1 MAEEVSIPQS
11 VLDKLFDL
19 TEKTGKSAG
28 EIASSAFWVK
38 IAIGAVA
45 AAIGTLAVQSY
56 NLNRNVGELT
66 VTMIALTTSI
76 GSLAESH
83 EKLAL
88 SINKI
93 EDGQTE
99 LNTTVGTLR
108 SSVDDLKKKL

>member
-38 IAIGAVA
+38 IALGAVA

-56 NLNRNVGELT
+56 NLNRNVGELGVT
-66 VTMIALTTSI
+66 VENLGTAITGPDGLTASI
-76 GSLAESH
+76 DSLT
-83 EKLAL
+83 
-88 SINKI
+88 
-93 EDGQTE
+93 DGQDE
-99 LNTTVGTLR
+99 LKKNVGKL
-108 SSVDDLKKKL
+108 VEELKKKQ